1 MELCKMCAEIST
13 VASSVHVLAHEW
25 RQGKVCRGGGVVSG
39 PAQCSAAW
47 SPQGDVYSV
56 AEH

>member
-25 RQGKVCRGGGVVSG
+25 GQGKVCRGGGVVSG
-39 PAQCSAAW
+39 PSAAW
-47 SPQGDVYSV
+47 SPQGDVYSG